1 MIFKMYNDYTIDLS
15 HYNLP
20 IRKVNYL
27 DDKIKDD
34 FTGIEITNSVKYRFI
49 KEGMIHRV
57 GGPAV
62 VSYGSYLASQLNVV
76 LMKLRESFALC
87 LEVREDDKKH
97 IFAISGC
104 GVVEITNF

>member
-1 MIFKMYNDYTIDLS
+1 MQKFEYRLKFVNTYFTNKNDEKPKVFQIPSDLVDYQCDNEW
-15 HYNLP
+15 HVLP
-20 IRKVNYL
+20 L
-27 DDKIKDD
+27 P
-34 FTGIEITNSVKYRFI
+34 KYHTPSLFFD
-49 KEGMIHRV
+49 
-57 GGPAV
+57 
-62 VSYGSYLASQLNVV
+62 GSYLASQLNVV